1 MCGILG
7 VDSVSDLDE
16 GRFKS
21 SLALLNHRGPDFSDY
36 TLVTSNSAIGHA
48 RLAIIDLD
56 PASNQPFK
64 FAQYTLSYN
73 GEIYNYIELRDELV
87 ALGHE
92 FTTDG
97 DTEVVLKAYIE
108 WGKDALKKFN
118 GMWAFVIHDA
128 ADGSFF
134 CSRDRFGI
142 KPFYYSLCDEFFCFS
157 SEIRPLLNYFSELRK
172 PNFQALQEFFLSGVG
187 GQREDSFFD
196 GIDRLLPGHYM
207 IVKDHRVLK
216 RDSYWS
222 YPRKRDSKVPFEKA
236 KEEVQALLIDSV
248 RIRLRSDV
256 QVFSTITSGLD
267 STTIVAIFNKLDQ
280 GKVRT
285 FTSYSRESLF
295 SESERSLFVEDLKLN
310 EASFIEKIKDELS
323 IQPKFIELGYSDY
336 LKRLFRVI
344 EQIGEPHSSQA
355 IVSVDQMYSEIG
367 KEGRVLL
374 EGQGA
379 DELFGGYVY
388 EFMPYYLWHELKL
401 GKIGSAFSEIR
412 SLSKVY
418 PLKEMVK
425 SFVNAFL
432 VKKGFFRFK
441 IKSLGVDVIGQE
453 LKFKKR
459 KRKDDV
465 LTDMHSSGLVN
476 LLHYGDSLSMA
487 HSIESRFPFMD
498 YRLVEY
504 VQRLPLN
511 YFLNGARNKF
521 LLREAVKDIIPS
533 STYNNKLK
541 LGFISPTDR
550 ILRDDLGIKE
560 VLYEVDNFA
569 FFDQQKL
576 NKLLDKFYAKDFN
589 NISIIY
595 KILVIKIWMKIFF
608 NNSHD

>member
-1 MCGILG
+1 M
-7 VDSVSDLDE
+7 D
-16 GRFKS
+16 
-21 SLALLNHRGPDFSDY
+21 
-36 TLVTSNSAIGHA
+36 TLRS
-48 RLAIIDLD
+48 
-56 PASNQPFK
+56 
-64 FAQYTLSYN
+64 
-73 GEIYNYIELRDELV
+73 
-87 ALGHE
+87 
-92 FTTDG
+92 
-97 DTEVVLKAYIE
+97 
-108 WGKDALKKFN
+108 
-118 GMWAFVIHDA
+118 
-128 ADGSFF
+128 
-134 CSRDRFGI
+134 
-142 KPFYYSLCDEFFCFS
+142 
-157 SEIRPLLNYFSELRK
+157 
-172 PNFQALQEFFLSGVG
+172 
-187 GQREDSFFD
+187 
-196 GIDRLLPGHYM
+196 
-207 IVKDHRVLK
+207 DHRVLK

-401 GKIGSAFSEIR
+401 GKIGNAFSEIR
-412 SLSKVY
+412 SLSKIY

-432 VKKGFFRFK
+432 VKRGLFRFK
-441 IKSLGVDVIGQE
+441 LKSLGVDVLGQE

-560 VLYEVDNFA
+560 VLYEVDTFA

-608 NNSHD
+608 NNSHG